1 MNTSETI
8 GNLLSALSAAQGEIQ
23 NAEKDVQ
30 GYGYKYADLGQILTM
45 VRPILAKH
53 KLAVIQLP
61 HNADGGIAVTTRLGH
76 ESGEWLEDTLT
87 MPVEQTL
94 NKEGK
99 PTLSIAQESGKVVT
113 YSRRYM
119 LSALLG
125 VAQEDTDATKRDS
138 KGQTQETQRKEL
150 PRKKLASASDP
161 NKPNREQLT
170 ALQKSIADL
179 KLDVQEVWE
188 KSGCTAGKWSL
199 ISVDDYKK
207 LSQTVL
213 NMSASDAET
222 AE

>member
-1 MNTSETI
+1 MQTSETI
-8 GNLLSALSAAQGEIQ
+8 GNLLAALSAAQGEIQ
-23 NAEKDVQ
+23 NAEKDTKA
-30 GYGYKYADLGQILTM
+30 YGYMYADLAQILSM

-87 MPVEQTL
+87 LPVETSK
-94 NKEGK
+94 N
-99 PTLSIAQESGKVVT
+99 LSIAQESGKVIS
-113 YSRRYM
+113 YARRYM
-119 LSALLG
+119 LSAMLG

-213 NMSASDAET
+213 NMSASDAAT